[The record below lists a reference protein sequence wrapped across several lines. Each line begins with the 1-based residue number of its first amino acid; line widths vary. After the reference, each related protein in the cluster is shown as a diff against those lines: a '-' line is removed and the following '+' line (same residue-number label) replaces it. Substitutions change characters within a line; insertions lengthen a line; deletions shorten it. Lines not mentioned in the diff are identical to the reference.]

1 MYVLAMEV
9 DMRVVDA
16 HSLKDKRRVV
26 KSVVETARHRFGISA
41 AEVGAQDSWQ
51 RTQLGFAV
59 VSSSARQ
66 AEDVLD
72 DVERFVWAQPGVE
85 VLSAER
91 VWLEAR
97 LALLGQREVAEDAR
111 GPQALEELRL
121 VGLRGSRHGRPRR
134 GGGHRHRRGSATHRR
149 ARRRG

>member
-1 MYVLAMEV
+1 MSSS
-9 DMRVVDA
+9 R
-16 HSLKDKRRVV
+16 SSRRP
-26 KSVVETARHRFGISA
+26 AHRFGISA

-91 VWLEAR
+91 VWLE
-97 LALLGQREVAEDAR
+97 
-111 GPQALEELRL
+111 
-121 VGLRGSRHGRPRR
+121 
-134 GGGHRHRRGSATHRR
+134 GG
-149 ARRRG
+149 